1 MESVRCAHCGRV
13 VPANPR
19 IKNQTHCN
27 LEACRRDKK
36 RLWQRQ
42 KMATDSEYRA
52 NQKDCWKD
60 WRERNPQYWKEYRS
74 SHPEAEERNRLKQ
87 RERNRAR
94 REIAKMDTSGPVSQ
108 VRPGTYYLVPED
120 LRERVIA
127 KMDTSISK
135 ITLIL
140 MPYEASAP

>member
-1 MESVRCAHCGRV
+1 
-13 VPANPR
+13 
-19 IKNQTHCN
+19 
-27 LEACRRDKK
+27 
-36 RLWQRQ
+36 
-42 KMATDSEYRA
+42 MATDSEYRA